1 MRKEYLVVK
10 RQAEQWIEE
19 NFGTL
24 KAFEEHLEERRRQDI
39 AIGLEYANIIVALHV
54 LALYKRILEHAKKHE
69 MLKHIDDMF
78 SEAYVRAVQ
87 KIAKMRYSN
96 TLQMVRH
103 AAKCIAFDLIFYSVH
118 KDGNLFPKG
127 VFKEDRAIFDF
138 SDLRASAEENA
149 EEGEEWSDEQIA
161 ADIANRMIDF
171 DELYLQMK
179 MHEVEQ
185 ILYEALQEAYV
196 ERKICILQ
204 NLLAYI
210 KSGRK
215 KEECCKLKASERKKL
230 YEAFDRA
237 KKIIDNCGNEAR

>member
-1 MRKEYLVVK
+1 MRKEYLEVK
-10 RQAEQWIEE
+10 RQAERWIEE

-24 KAFEEHLEERRRQDI
+24 KSFEEHLEERRRQDI

-127 VFKEDRAIFDF
+127 VFKEDRAIFEF
-138 SDLRASAEENA
+138 SDLRASADT

-161 ADIANRMIDF
+161 ADVANRTIDF

-185 ILYEALQEAYV
+185 ILYEALQETYL

-204 NLLAYI
+204 NLLSYI

-215 KEECCKLKASERKKL
+215 RKECCKLKASESKKL

-237 KKIIDNCGNEAR
+237 KKIIDNYRDEAR